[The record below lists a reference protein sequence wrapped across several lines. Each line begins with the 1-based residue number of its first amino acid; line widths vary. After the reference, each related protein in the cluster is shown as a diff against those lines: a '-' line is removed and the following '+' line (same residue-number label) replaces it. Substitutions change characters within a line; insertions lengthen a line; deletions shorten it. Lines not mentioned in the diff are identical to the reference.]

1 MEAHSDQAPL
11 IEALD
16 AWFAILRTR
25 TGALI
30 PLKPARPSD
39 LGVLRSRLGI
49 DLPPDV
55 VALYEYTNGAWLD
68 RKTPLNVFVPNW
80 GRFPVISRYMFSVTW
95 EIDEEGVSGPGF
107 DDLPGRDYMLN
118 VPIISFESGD
128 QLSVMSARSV
138 YQAVAVFS
146 DQAIWWP
153 ARRLSGFL
161 QNAVELENRDMLDWD
176 SGVPTIRQSGRPEPF
191 DPDLLGPD
199 IWRWEPIVKDGD

>member
-1 MEAHSDQAPL
+1 
-11 IEALD
+11 
-16 AWFAILRTR
+16 
-25 TGALI
+25 
-30 PLKPARPSD
+30 
-39 LGVLRSRLGI
+39 
-49 DLPPDV
+49 
-55 VALYEYTNGAWLD
+55 
-68 RKTPLNVFVPNW
+68 
-80 GRFPVISRYMFSVTW
+80 MFSVTW